1 MRAGRCGA
9 WARGVRWLGFLACL
23 LVQGPVRAEGVD
35 LAQARVCASPA
46 AAPCSLH
53 DVPLPFYW
61 DALHPGSAGTA
72 EIVIAFTLPRPTEGP
87 QAIYLSRIGNGYE
100 ISLNGGLVERS
111 EGWNTPNGP
120 DFAKQPRL
128 IGLPAALLAE
138 RNELRIRLRADVGR
152 RAGLARPVLGPRDE
166 LSARFQRDYRWRVL
180 GSVLAAALSLSV
192 AVLALALWASQRRQ
206 SMAVDVSPQRDPA
219 YLYAA
224 IAQAGWAVF
233 LADPVIDVPVTGW
246 PWWGLVLA
254 AGFAAGV
261 CAMTLFCQ
269 HLVGLDTR
277 RSGWLMG
284 VVAGTGLVAAALGFW
299 GGTTLMW
306 TLWISGIVVCYTVY
320 GFYFAWA
327 CRREPSVGKWLLSA
341 AVLTNVLGGLWDWV
355 DVVRNGDLYGDFAL
369 GRFLPILY
377 GVVLGYIMVS
387 RFRDASLRADMLAAS
402 MAEQISAKTQE
413 LQQTYQ
419 RMEQLAREQARAAER
434 TRILR
439 DMHDGVGSHISSAI
453 RQLQSGRVDHAEV
466 LLTLRDSLDQLKL
479 SIDSMSMSPG
489 DVTALL
495 ANMRYRLGPRFAA
508 SDIELEWDVDL
519 LAPVPRFDADAMR
532 QLQFMVFEALSNV
545 LQHSHASVV
554 RIRACD
560 TAEGVQLSIAD
571 DGCGFDASQPPRKG
585 LSSMVARAA
594 AIGAR
599 VLLRSAPGS
608 TAVEI
613 VIVEAGRLKPA
624 A

>member
-1 MRAGRCGA
+1 MLWPA
-9 WARGVRWLGFLACL
+9 
-23 LVQGPVRAEGVD
+23 RAEVVE
-35 LAQARVCASPA
+35 LARARMCVGPA
-46 AAPCSLH
+46 AAPCSLRETT
-53 DVPLPFYW
+53 LPFYW
-61 DALHPGSAGTA
+61 DALSPGTAGTA
-72 EIVIAFTLPRPTEGP
+72 EIVIPFALPHSTDEP

-128 IGLPAALLAE
+128 IGLPVALLTE

-152 RAGLARPVLGPRDE
+152 RAGLARPVVGPRDE

-233 LADPVIDVPVTGW
+233 LADPVVEVPVTGW

-284 VVAGTGLVAAALGFW
+284 VVAGTGVVAAALGFW

-306 TLWISGIVVCYTVY
+306 TSWISGIVVCYTVY

-327 CRREPSVGKWLLSA
+327 CRREPNVGKWLLSA

-355 DVVRNGDLYGDFAL
+355 DVLRSGDLYGDFAL
-369 GRFLPILY
+369 GRFLPMLY
-377 GVVLGYIMVS
+377 GLVLGYIMVS
-387 RFRDASLRADMLAAS
+387 RFRDASLRADALAAG
-402 MAEQISAKTQE
+402 MAEQVAAKTQE

-419 RMEQLAREQARAAER
+419 RMEQLAREQERAAER

-466 LLTLRDSLDQLKL
+466 LMTLRDSMDQLKL
-479 SIDSMSMSPG
+479 SIDAMSMPPG
-489 DVTALL
+489 DVTAML

-508 SDIELEWDVDL
+508 SDIELVWDVDL
-519 LAPVPRFDADAMR
+519 LAAVPSFDADAMR

-554 RIRACD
+554 TISARE
-560 TAEGVQLSIAD
+560 TAGGARLRIAD
-571 DGCGFDASQPPRKG
+571 NGCGFDVSLPPRKG
-585 LSSMVARAA
+585 LLSMRARGM
-594 AIGAR
+594 AIGAT
-599 VLLRSAPGS
+599 VVLRSAPRM
-608 TAVEI
+608 TEVEI
-613 VIVEAGRLKPA
+613 VLAEPGRA
-624 A
+624 E